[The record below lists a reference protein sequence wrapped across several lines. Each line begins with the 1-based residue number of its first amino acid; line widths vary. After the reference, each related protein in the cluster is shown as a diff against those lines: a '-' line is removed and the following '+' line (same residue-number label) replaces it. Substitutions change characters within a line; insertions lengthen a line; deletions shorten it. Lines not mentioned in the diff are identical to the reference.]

1 MAANMLPGKP
11 KSLRS
16 ILGSAF
22 LAGEAGEGR
31 GAGRAVEREVS
42 GLAPWA
48 LRATSG
54 LPHISAGQQTALH
67 KVLIQPF
74 HRYLLSEA

>member
-1 MAANMLPGKP
+1 M
-11 KSLRS
+11 
-16 ILGSAF
+16 
-22 LAGEAGEGR
+22 
-31 GAGRAVEREVS
+31 S

-74 HRYLLSEA
+74 HRYLLSEAGERPLRGQWDHSQANGQG